1 MAMFV
6 RASLFEQLG
15 LFDCGF
21 WAFGEENDFQIRT
34 RKAGYQVA
42 ALNVP
47 VWHHGSAGFGKIPS
61 RASLLQIRGNIR
73 LLLKHGT
80 LKDLF
85 RGALGHLRA
94 RVLRYGR
101 SVEVAPV
108 ERGLRGSGS
117 GAAVMVGIRATLWN
131 VWKLPGTLSRR
142 VIDNRRA
149 AIARQQPGRR
159 ESS

>member
-21 WAFGEENDFQIRT
+21 WAVGEENDFQIRT

-85 RGALGHLRA
+85 RAALGHLRA
-94 RVLRYGR
+94 RVLRDGR
-101 SVEVAPV
+101 SVELSPV
-108 ERGLRGSGS
+108 ERRLRGSGT
-117 GAAVMVGIRATLWN
+117 GAAVNPGIRAPPSGGR
-131 VWKLPGTLSRR
+131 KLPRTPRPRL
-142 VIDNRRA
+142 ILH
-149 AIARQQPGRR
+149 
-159 ESS
+159 